1 MSTAQV
7 NNSKITVYV
16 VSCWIFAAFGGLM
29 FGYDIGISGLYTFLF
44 LFNYLLRLSVDK
56 IITSFYQN
64 ISDLICHNLF
74 FIW

>member
-1 MSTAQV
+1 
-7 NNSKITVYV
+7 
-16 VSCWIFAAFGGLM
+16 M